1 MSNIVFDYARLLRLP
16 GLGGLSIATVFGAI
30 SVGVYDIK
38 TLSILFLIG
47 AFSAV
52 YGFVLNDYADV
63 EVDKLSKDLSNRPLV
78 KGTISKKTALLIC
91 IICVIGAMSTIFL
104 FFYKNQIN
112 FYLGVLCIIIIAIL
126 GSTYDLFGKRFIG
139 SDFLVALSEALLVIF
154 GALIVLQDGT
164 LNIITWVIFILTFN
178 QLLYMNAVVGGLKD
192 ADHDYL
198 MGVKN
203 IALASGIKVAKD
215 NRLIVPMSFK
225 TFGLGIR
232 FFSAVILFIPF
243 AFYGC
248 LL

>member
-63 EVDKLSKDLSNRPLV
+63 EVDKLSRDLSNRPLV

-91 IICVIGAMSTIFL
+91 VICVIGASSTIFI

-112 FYLGVLCIIIIAIL
+112 F
-126 GSTYDLFGKRFIG
+126 
-139 SDFLVALSEALLVIF
+139 
-154 GALIVLQDGT
+154 
-164 LNIITWVIFILTFN
+164 
-178 QLLYMNAVVGGLKD
+178 
-192 ADHDYL
+192 
-198 MGVKN
+198 
-203 IALASGIKVAKD
+203 
-215 NRLIVPMSFK
+215 
-225 TFGLGIR
+225 
-232 FFSAVILFIPF
+232 
-243 AFYGC
+243 
-248 LL
+248 